1 MALAFPAAM
10 VTVAQATRGIDATA
24 RQKTFS
30 PENGWKDGAEEKM
43 MDAVSTSRRNE
54 REDDRQIPKAR
65 RNFPPRGFS
74 WRIL

>member
-10 VTVAQATRGIDATA
+10 VTVAQATRELDATA
-24 RQKTFS
+24 KQKALS
-30 PENGWKDGAEEKM
+30 PENGWKDDAEEKM
-43 MDAVSTSRRNE
+43 MDAVSTSQRND

-74 WRIL
+74 